1 MKNAKWLLLSL
12 TCVFLCVLLGI
23 FIGRN
28 LTESYISIDISDKN
42 AANISQDTE
51 KPDGK
56 IDLNSATIEQLQ
68 LLPGIGQTIAQRIL
82 DYRDQKGGFTSIT
95 ELLDVY
101 GIGDVKYKELEP
113 YVKVG
118 GQYEDSGG

>member
-1 MKNAKWLLLSL
+1 MKNTKWLLLVL
-12 TCVFLCVLLGI
+12 TCVFFCVLLGI

-28 LTESYISIDISDKN
+28 LTGSYISIDTSGSN
-42 AANISQDTE
+42 VSNGPQDPN

-68 LLPGIGQTIAQRIL
+68 LLPGIGETIAKRIL
-82 DYRDQKGGFTSIT
+82 AHRDQIGGFTSISD
-95 ELLDVY
+95 LLDVY
-101 GIGDVKYKELEP
+101 GIGDVKYRELEP

-118 GQYEDSGG
+118 GTYEDSGS